1 MIIDLRRATLS
12 LQLSW
17 LSISLNHRASAL
29 TSAILMRT
37 SQYTGMKSELIE
49 DLVTASADFS
59 PDAIFLVNEQGRI
72 RHVSPACE
80 DIFGY
85 FPGDFIDQFIIDFV
99 VPADQ
104 DATRKE
110 ANEVLA
116 GRKRVGFENRYRH
129 RNGNDVYVTWSAR
142 WLEHERL
149 RVGVARDVTEL
160 RRRHAAPS
168 ALLSVLAPYER
179 RVLEL
184 LLTEATEKQ
193 IAERLGLAASTT
205 HSYITGIFRKYGVRG
220 RAGSMSLWLKHLSNG
235 VAQPGNR

>member
-1 MIIDLRRATLS
+1 MDI
-12 LQLSW
+12 
-17 LSISLNHRASAL
+17 
-29 TSAILMRT
+29 
-37 SQYTGMKSELIE
+37 KS
-49 DLVTASADFS
+49 DLVDDLVIASADYS
-59 PDAIFLVNEQGRI
+59 PDAIFLVNKDGRI

-85 FPGDFIDQFIIDFV
+85 APGDFVDQFIIDFV

-110 ANEVLA
+110 AKEVLA

-129 RNGNDVYVTWSAR
+129 RNGSDVYVTWSAR
-142 WLEHERL
+142 WLEHESL

-160 RRRHAAPS
+160 RRREAAP
-168 ALLSVLAPYER
+168 AAMLSVLAPYER
-179 RVLEL
+179 KVLEL

-193 IAERLGLAASTT
+193 IAERLGLATSTT

-220 RAGSMSLWLKHLSNG
+220 RAGLMSLWLKGFSIGVNG
-235 VAQPGNR
+235 EGR

>member
-1 MIIDLRRATLS
+1 
-12 LQLSW
+12 
-17 LSISLNHRASAL
+17 
-29 TSAILMRT
+29 
-37 SQYTGMKSELIE
+37 MKIELIE
-49 DLVTASADFS
+49 NLVTASADLS

-72 RHVSPACE
+72 RHVSAACE

-85 FPGDFIDQFIIDFV
+85 APGDMVDQFIIDFV

-104 DATRKE
+104 DATIRE
-110 ANEVLA
+110 AKEVLA

-129 RNGNDVYVTWSAR
+129 KDGSDVYITWSAR
-142 WLEHERL
+142 WLENERL

-160 RRRHAAPS
+160 RQREMCVPS

-179 RVLEL
+179 KVLEL

-220 RAGSMSLWLKHLSNG
+220 RAGLMSLWLRHFSNG
-235 VAQPGNR
+235 IVQFDNK

>member
-1 MIIDLRRATLS
+1 MKREIISDLV
-12 LQLSW
+12 
-17 LSISLNHRASAL
+17 I
-29 TSAILMRT
+29 TSA
-37 SQYTGMKSELIE
+37 E
-49 DLVTASADFS
+49 FS
-59 PDAIFLVNEQGRI
+59 PDAIFLVNEHGRI

-85 FPGDFIDQFIIDFV
+85 ARGDFIDQFIIDFV

-104 DATRKE
+104 DATRNE
-110 ANEVLA
+110 AKEVLA

-129 RNGNDVYVTWSAR
+129 KNGNDVFVTWSAR
-142 WLEHERL
+142 WLEYERL

-160 RRRHAAPS
+160 RRQETPAS

-179 RVLEL
+179 KVLEL

-220 RAGSMSLWLKHLSNG
+220 RAGLMSLWLKHLSTDI
-235 VAQPGNR
+235 AQPRDR

>member
-1 MIIDLRRATLS
+1 
-12 LQLSW
+12 
-17 LSISLNHRASAL
+17 
-29 TSAILMRT
+29 
-37 SQYTGMKSELIE
+37 MKTELIE
-49 DLVTASADFS
+49 DLVATPADLS

-85 FPGDFIDQFIIDFV
+85 LPGDFVDQFIIDFV

-110 ANEVLA
+110 AKVLA

-129 RNGNDVYVTWSAR
+129 KNGGDVYITWSAR

-160 RRRHAAPS
+160 RRREAVPS

-179 RVLEL
+179 KVLEL

-193 IAERLGLAASTT
+193 IAERLGLAVSTT
-205 HSYITGIFRKYGVRG
+205 HSYVTGIFRKYGVRG
-220 RAGSMSLWLKHLSNG
+220 RAGLMSLWLKHFNNG
-235 VAQPGNR
+235 VFQPGNR

>member
-1 MIIDLRRATLS
+1 
-12 LQLSW
+12 
-17 LSISLNHRASAL
+17 
-29 TSAILMRT
+29 
-37 SQYTGMKSELIE
+37 MKSELIE
-49 DLVTASADFS
+49 DLVTVAADLS

-72 RHVSPACE
+72 CHVSRACE

-85 FPGDFIDQFIIDFV
+85 EPRDFVDQFIIDFV

-104 DATRKE
+104 DATRRE
-110 ANEVLA
+110 AKEVLA

-129 RNGNDVYVTWSAR
+129 KNGSDVYVTWSAR
-142 WLEHERL
+142 WLEKERL

-160 RRRHAAPS
+160 RRRETVPS
-168 ALLSVLAPYER
+168 ALLSILAPYER
-179 RVLEL
+179 KVLEL

-220 RAGSMSLWLKHLSNG
+220 RAGLMSLWLKHFSNG
-235 VAQPGNR
+235 IAQTGNK

>member
-1 MIIDLRRATLS
+1 M
-12 LQLSW
+12 
-17 LSISLNHRASAL
+17 
-29 TSAILMRT
+29 AI
-37 SQYTGMKSELIE
+37 KSELTE
-49 DLVTASADFS
+49 ELVIASAQFS

-80 DIFGY
+80 EIFGY
-85 FPGDFIDQFIIDFV
+85 APADFVDQFIIDFV

-110 ANEVLA
+110 AKEVLA

-129 RNGNDVYVTWSAR
+129 RDGSDVYVSWSAQ
-142 WLEHERL
+142 WLKHERL

-160 RRRHAAPS
+160 RARETVCS
-168 ALLSVLAPYER
+168 ALLAALAPHER

-220 RAGSMSLWLKHLSNG
+220 RAGLMSLWLKHVSTG
-235 VAQPGNR
+235 IAQPGGR